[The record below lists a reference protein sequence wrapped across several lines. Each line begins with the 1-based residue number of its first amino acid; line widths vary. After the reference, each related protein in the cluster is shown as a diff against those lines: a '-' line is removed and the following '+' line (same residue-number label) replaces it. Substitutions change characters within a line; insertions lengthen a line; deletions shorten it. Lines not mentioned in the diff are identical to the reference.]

1 MENKMAR
8 YAQLTGPDNNGVQIV
23 SNVIFSETDPDGI
36 NGGWIECGNAGPEW
50 TYDGNTFSPP
60 VVVATTVT
68 KYLSK
73 LGFRNRFT
81 PIEKAKIEFA
91 ALDDPTAAMP
101 ARMLSASIRATLADQ
116 RDATYIDPTRPDT
129 RQGVIGM
136 EAGGLLTAGRAL
148 EILDAPIEDHEMFKG

>member
-1 MENKMAR
+1 MER
-8 YAQLTGPDNNGVQIV
+8 YAQLVNGIINQ
-23 SNVIFSETDPDGI
+23 VIESETDPDGV
-36 NGGWIECGNAGPEW
+36 NGEWVLCGNAGPGW
-50 TYDGNTFSPP
+50 TYDNGVFTPPIYVPP
-60 VVVATTVT
+60 VEQV

-81 PIEKAKIEFA
+81 PQEKALIEFA
-91 ALDDPTAAMP
+91 ALDDPSAAMP

-136 EAGGLLTAGRAL
+136 EAAGLLTAGRAL
-148 EILDAPIEDHEMFKG
+148 MILDTPIEDHEMFKG